1 MAKILLLLLITVHSV
16 ISMEIFLARMMLMV
30 DTSPSTNKYLRFE
43 KIGNTVGKN
52 IISNYTCSCR
62 ESGLM
67 QSLGNELHKKYVFGE
82 DLNLNWINGLRLYD
96 QEDFYGRMII
106 KYESNKY
113 PEVNTP
119 FKVCKDPLTK
129 EDDKMTLA
137 RDIFFKIFVQR
148 LEKFWDCVAEKNTVN
163 VADKY
168 YWELSKRGFTHCDVN
183 ASIRFE
189 MKSKIVGNCGVTGGG
204 AGETHIYNTLRVV
217 FNVKFDDCDGKKW
230 APFKGLSPRI
240 LAQAKLEESL
250 EVTQEISK
258 NPIIL

>member
-148 LEKFWDCVAEKNTVN
+148 LEKFWDCVAEK
-163 VADKY
+163 
-168 YWELSKRGFTHCDVN
+168 
-183 ASIRFE
+183 
-189 MKSKIVGNCGVTGGG
+189 SKIVGNCGVTGGG